1 MNPLAS
7 RILHADLEQAALVKT
22 TATPSPAKEAKR
34 SESSQKSQQT
44 PPKGEPRRL
53 QWDTSNVNKARNA
66 QRFPH
71 QASPAGGAGRRVR
84 PDSAKSTSSWNSAR
98 DSQPSPSQNSVS
110 DSHRYAW
117 IVYVH
122 MYTETAVRYLVR
134 CTKLLCL
141 GLCNP
146 LYLGLA

>member
-7 RILHADLEQAALVKT
+7 RILHADLEQVAPVKT
-22 TATPSPAKEAKR
+22 TATPSPAKDIKR
-34 SESSQKSQQT
+34 IESSQKLQQT

-66 QRFPH
+66 QRHPH
-71 QASPAGGAGRRVR
+71 QAAPAGGAGRRVR

-98 DSQPSPSQNSVS
+98 DCQPSPSQNSIS

-122 MYTETAVRYLVR
+122 MYGVTTLRP
-134 CTKLLCL
+134 L
-141 GLCNP
+141 G
-146 LYLGLA
+146 YFARQQ